1 METGIE
7 NEIVHD
13 VASLLLEAEVLFAVV
28 MAWIMAIF
36 FSAMATRPSFTKW
49 KDVLKERFWLFV
61 VYFTLSVITVAA
73 AYWSSFNYLS
83 LGVVAVFL
91 IVLLISFPLYFLFFA
106 KSVLILSFIMPKTY
120 QDVLILF
127 NFAFHCE
134 KYDTNVPYQIL
145 RNYYKTTAVHAEF
158 HYTTI

>member
-49 KDVLKERFWLFV
+49 K
-61 VYFTLSVITVAA
+61 
-73 AYWSSFNYLS
+73 
-83 LGVVAVFL
+83 
-91 IVLLISFPLYFLFFA
+91 
-106 KSVLILSFIMPKTY
+106 M
-120 QDVLILF
+120 
-127 NFAFHCE
+127 C
-134 KYDTNVPYQIL
+134 
-145 RNYYKTTAVHAEF
+145 
-158 HYTTI
+158 

>member
-49 KDVLKERFWLFV
+49 KKCVKRTFLAVRSLF
-61 VYFTLSVITVAA
+61 YTVC
-73 AYWSSFNYLS
+73 YNCCCR
-83 LGVVAVFL
+83 
-91 IVLLISFPLYFLFFA
+91 
-106 KSVLILSFIMPKTY
+106 IL
-120 QDVLILF
+120 V
-127 NFAFHCE
+127 
-134 KYDTNVPYQIL
+134 
-145 RNYYKTTAVHAEF
+145 
-158 HYTTI
+158 

>member
-1 METGIE
+1 ME

-13 VASLLLEAEVLFAVV
+13 VASLLLEAEVMFAVV

-36 FSAMATRPSFTKW
+36 FSAIATRPSFTKW

-83 LGVVAVFL
+83 LGVVAVFSYSFAYF
-91 IVLLISFPLYFLFFA
+91 ISPLFF
-106 KSVLILSFIMPKTY
+106 SVFL
-120 QDVLILF
+120 
-127 NFAFHCE
+127 AFEALDSH
-134 KYDTNVPYQIL
+134 
-145 RNYYKTTAVHAEF
+145 
-158 HYTTI
+158 